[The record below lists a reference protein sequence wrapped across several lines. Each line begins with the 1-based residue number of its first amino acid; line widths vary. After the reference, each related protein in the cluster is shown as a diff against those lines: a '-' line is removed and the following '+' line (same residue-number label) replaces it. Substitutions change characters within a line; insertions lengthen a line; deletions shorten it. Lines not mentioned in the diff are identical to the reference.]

1 MSNRYHG
8 VAERL
13 RRALV
18 PAAIALLLLLI
29 LARATRPTAAV
40 QHVDEETAGQS
51 AADIKTDR
59 ERGLFQSPMPTP
71 TYTRTPAPTPISPTD
86 TPTPISPTDTPTPI
100 PPTNTPT
107 PIPPTNT
114 PTPIPPTN
122 TPVPIPPEMGDLAVD
137 PPDGIIPVDAAISFT
152 AVFTDPNPGNV
163 GVDWYW
169 GDGSSTNQSGVSSPA
184 QASHAYAAAGIYAV
198 LVRVTNDASGL
209 SDTASYEFVIVY
221 DPTDGF
227 VTGGGWIDSPAG
239 AYTYDTS
246 LTGKATFAFVSK
258 YTKGK
263 QTPTGTTQFKFN
275 AAGFEFNSDHYYWL
289 VVKGNDE
296 ALFSG
301 SGTINGQLAPN
312 GDPYKFSVWANDA
325 EPDAFRI
332 RIWWEEFD
340 AAATE
345 HVIYDNGA
353 HQTIG
358 GGSIVIHSGKG
369 K

>member
-114 PTPIPPTN
+114 P
-122 TPVPIPPEMGDLAVD
+122 VPIPPEMGDLAVD

-209 SDTASYEFVIVY
+209 SDTAS
-221 DPTDGF
+221 
-227 VTGGGWIDSPAG
+227 
-239 AYTYDTS
+239 
-246 LTGKATFAFVSK
+246 
-258 YTKGK
+258 
-263 QTPTGTTQFKFN
+263 
-275 AAGFEFNSDHYYWL
+275 
-289 VVKGNDE
+289 
-296 ALFSG
+296 
-301 SGTINGQLAPN
+301 
-312 GDPYKFSVWANDA
+312 
-325 EPDAFRI
+325 
-332 RIWWEEFD
+332 
-340 AAATE
+340 
-345 HVIYDNGA
+345 
-353 HQTIG
+353 
-358 GGSIVIHSGKG
+358 
-369 K
+369 